1 MRTLENLLEHD
12 GKIFIR
18 LENTTV
24 AERFL
29 RNADKEGFLMQ
40 TGRSRRK
47 VNIGAFIS
55 CSMIKQLN
63 LSVSVLRVRCSDIK
77 SFTARQLIAFRSII
91 YGIFRET
98 EIILTDNKY
107 HCKTVEIIMPM

>member
-1 MRTLENLLEHD
+1 MRTLEKLLEHD

-29 RNADKEGFLMQ
+29 RNAEKEGFLMQ
-40 TGRSRRK
+40 NGSRRK
-47 VNIGAFIS
+47 VNIGAFIR

-77 SFTARQLIAFRSII
+77 LFTAQQLIAFRSII